1 MLQETVVFALSSN
14 LDLAQEVV
22 NYLGIPLGK
31 ISVKHFADGEIM
43 VEPLET
49 VRGRSV
55 YIIQSTCAPV
65 SERLMEL
72 LVCIDA
78 CRRASAREINI
89 IVPYYG
95 YARQDRKARARQPIT
110 SKLVADLLD
119 TAGADRIVTVD
130 LHATQIQ
137 GFFNFLSD
145 NLLAMPMIAQYFRN
159 KDLDLDECVV
169 VSPDHGGTTRARALA
184 DTLGVPMAIIDK
196 RRPQPNVA
204 EAMNII
210 GDVKGKHAIII
221 DDIVDTAGSLTAAVN
236 ILKDFGAKD
245 IYFACTHAVFSGPA
259 MERIQNSDIKEM
271 VITNSIPLTEEK
283 KAKCDKITVLSI
295 GYMIAK
301 TIEAI
306 ELHNPVSEVFSLFT
320 E

>member
-65 SERLMEL
+65 SERIMEL
-72 LVCIDA
+72 LICIDA

-89 IVPYYG
+89 VVPYYG

-137 GFFNFLSD
+137 GYFNFLSD

-159 KDLDLDECVV
+159 KGLEMDECVV

-184 DTLGVPMAIIDK
+184 DTLGVPLAIIDK

-210 GDVKGKHAIII
+210 GDVKDKHVIVI
-221 DDIVDTAGSLTAAVN
+221 DDIVDTAGSLVAATN

-245 IYFACTHAVFSGPA
+245 IYFACSHAVFSGPA
-259 MERIQNSDIKEM
+259 MERIQNSVIKEM

-295 GYMIAK
+295 GYMLAK

-306 ELHNPVSEVFSLFT
+306 ELHKPVSEVFNLFT
-320 E
+320 D

>member
-55 YIIQSTCAPV
+55 YIIQSTCDPV

-72 LVCIDA
+72 LICIDA

-137 GFFNFLSD
+137 GYFNFLSD

-159 KDLDLDECVV
+159 KELDLSECVV

-210 GDVKGKHAIII
+210 GDVKDKHVIVI
-221 DDIVDTAGSLTAAVN
+221 DDIVDTAGSLVAGVN

-245 IYFACTHAVFSGPA
+245 IYFACTHGVFSGPA
-259 MERIQNSDIKEM
+259 MERIQNSAIKEM
-271 VITNSIPLTEEK
+271 VITNSVPLTEDK

-295 GYMIAK
+295 GYMLAK

-306 ELHNPVSEVFSLFT
+306 ELHKPVSEVFNLFT
-320 E
+320 D